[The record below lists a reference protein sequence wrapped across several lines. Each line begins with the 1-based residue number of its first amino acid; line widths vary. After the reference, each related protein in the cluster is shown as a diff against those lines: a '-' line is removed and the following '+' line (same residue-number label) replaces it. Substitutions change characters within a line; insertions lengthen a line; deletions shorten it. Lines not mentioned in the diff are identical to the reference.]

1 MNRTAVG
8 LGTGWTKAARL
19 AAVALAGGLLAA
31 GCRAG
36 GGGGGGDATGISAT
50 DEHANLPIDATVV
63 IPDGAGDDGQINY
76 VDDIDWFRFRGI
88 EGVGYALQI
97 HGFPTDPS
105 VRPDLDLNGN
115 GRDNLQAQIVGPDGT
130 TQLVNSSGT
139 QGGAAGDVTPAGFD
153 APRTGD
159 SRFFWICPTTQD
171 YFFTIRH
178 RRNGIGAYRFRLASS
193 QFTTIENLD
202 FDIDPQTGGRFV
214 RLVEDDGTLVFS
226 GFVVGGVIWPYLE
239 FIESLAVTDIGDIQ
253 VLVSPLIIPIGETDP
268 LTPHLHAHVGLPN
281 VFFPENSINQTFGDG
296 PHDTIL
302 DLELPVGR
310 GLQPDAATGVLTGE
324 ATLRMAGGLEGRVPV
339 TMEYVDEY
347 GNASPSGTG
356 GKFTFHF
363 SDAVVTSER
372 GVEPTISAELFRTM
386 TGRDWYFDVH
396 PQPDME
402 LDSLPVAVSRPLA
415 DMYEMFE
422 TPLVADSSNVVLR
435 DGTRLPEDE
444 RGSGPFNV
452 YYDSSLKL
460 FQVATQ
466 IYFVEAPPP
475 PCGCARDNEVRT
487 NGVFQPDY
495 AAFVGDR
502 VRVHAGAPGTT
513 GPVIIDLGTMPVI
526 RAPRSASP
534 PFSRSTSA
542 EPEGFRQPIRQLTD
556 AEADDLRAA
565 FYNEGFYVEVTDA
578 DCPTC
583 APLVRAEG
591 FLGISIFPFLE
602 PCSFP
607 PCSGVTGAEKQTKG
621 SVSFASGLVG
631 EGPVELYA
639 NGNLLGSLGRTV
651 TPDDLPACGLDGD
664 DRTLAAELWP
674 GTYYWHAH
682 GKNGNT
688 WDGHFTVTGES
699 CNLVVISP
707 DDLKQD

>member
-8 LGTGWTKAARL
+8 LGRGWTKAAGL

-50 DEHANLPIDATVV
+50 DEHANVPINATVV

-76 VDDIDWFRFRGI
+76 VDDVDWFRFRGI

-105 VRPDLDLNGN
+105 VRPDLDLNGD
-115 GRDNLQAQIVGPDGT
+115 GRDQLQAQIVGPDGT
-130 TQLVNSSGT
+130 TQLVNSS
-139 QGGAAGDVTPAGFD
+139 AGQLGDITPAGFD
-153 APRTGD
+153 SPRTGD

-171 YFFTIRH
+171 YFFMISH

-193 QFTTIENLD
+193 QFTTIRNLD
-202 FDIDPQTGGRFV
+202 FDIDFQTGGRFV
-214 RLVEDDGTLVFS
+214 VLREDDGTLIFS
-226 GFVVGGVIWPYLE
+226 GFVVGGVNWPYLE

-253 VLVSPLIIPIGETDP
+253 AFVFPLIIPIGGTEP
-268 LTPHLHAHVGLPN
+268 RIPRLHAHVGFPN
-281 VFFPENSINQTFGDG
+281 VFFPENSVNLTVGFP
-296 PHDTIL
+296 PHPTIL
-302 DLELPVGR
+302 DLAFSDAR

-363 SDAVVTSER
+363 GDAVVTSER
-372 GVEPTISAELFRTM
+372 GAEPILTAGLLRTI

-396 PQPDME
+396 PQFDME
-402 LDSLPVAVSRPLA
+402 LDPLPVAVSRPLA

-422 TPLVADSSNVVLR
+422 TPLVADSSNVVLP
-435 DGTRLPEDE
+435 DGTRLPEAQ
-444 RGSGPFNV
+444 RGGQPFNI

-460 FQVATQ
+460 FQVATE
-466 IYFVEAPPP
+466 IYAVLGP
-475 PCGCARDNEVRT
+475 GNW
-487 NGVFQPDY
+487 GVFSPDY
-495 AAFVGDR
+495 APFVGDI
-502 VRVHAGAPGTT
+502 VKVHAGAPGTT
-513 GPVIIDLGTMPVI
+513 GPVIIDFLGTPMPVI

-534 PFSRSTSA
+534 PFSRSTSVA
-542 EPEGFRQPIRQLTD
+542 PDSEEPEGFRQPIRQLTD

-565 FYNEGFYVEVTDA
+565 FYDEGFYVEVTD
-578 DCPTC
+578 PITGE
-583 APLVRAEG
+583 PLVRAEG

-607 PCSGVTGAEKQTKG
+607 PCSGAAGAEKQTKG

-651 TPDDLPACGLDGD
+651 TPEDLPACGLDGD